1 MGWEDTWI
9 PRIWTSIE
17 DSGHQPDLSPQL
29 LEAKRLTQETE
40 NHRILRLG
48 YSYKVLPDSPA
59 VREVLLGEL
68 GGQRRAFM
76 GSEIAS
82 PTYTAFWAQGIGAVT
97 LAAADRD
104 DREVLRHCQRWWEN
118 LRALYAWM
126 SVPKGA
132 GGTLRPGDV
141 VPVACRANRDR
152 NRDEGTMLRLLCRET
167 DGRDRRVIDRSAGM
181 INLQQLELARRI
193 VDRKIIPVRPLDPEA
208 LRDHLPSVQEPIHI
222 ERWREGYRAWI
233 PKWRGIGP
241 AQLSVTVHRGEVV
254 EIQRGPKTRV
264 RREWPLE
271 KDPPEPLGEI
281 VCRVS
286 LGPSE
291 LVAGGPGRGA
301 PRRPTR
307 PGET

>member
-9 PRIWTSIE
+9 PRIWSSIE
-17 DSGHQPDLSPQL
+17 DPGHQPDLSNQL
-29 LEAKRLTQETE
+29 LEARRLTQETE

-59 VREVLLGEL
+59 VRELLLEEL

-82 PTYTAFWAQGIGAVT
+82 PTYTSFWAQGIGAVT
-97 LAAADRD
+97 LAAAERD

-132 GGTLRPGDV
+132 AGSLREGDV
-141 VPVACRANRDR
+141 VPVACRANREK
-152 NRDEGTMLRLLCRET
+152 NQDEGTMLRLLCRDT
-167 DGRDRRVIDRSAGM
+167 NKRDQRVIKRAGGKL
-181 INLQQLELARRI
+181 NLQQLEFARRI
-193 VDRKIIPVRPLDPEA
+193 LEREIVPVRPLDPEA
-208 LRDHLPSVQEPIHI
+208 LRGHLPAVQEPIHI

-233 PKWRGIGP
+233 PKWSGVGP
-241 AQLSVTVHRGEVV
+241 AQLAVTVHRGEVI

-271 KDPPEPLGEI
+271 RDPPEPLGE
-281 VCRVS
+281 VEHTVT
-286 LGPSE
+286 LGPPK
-291 LVAGGPGRGA
+291 LVAGGPGGS
-301 PRRPTR
+301 
-307 PGET
+307 